1 MTLLLARSA
10 LALALCAAGA
20 AFAQAPWK
28 PEKPVE
34 IIVPTGAAGIND
46 ANARLIQKTLTEQ
59 KLVASP
65 VLVLNKP
72 GGNQSLA
79 AVYMGQHANDP
90 HYLFYATATL
100 FTNQLA
106 GVTPIHYRD
115 FTPLALLL
123 VDYTVVTVKADSPMK
138 GMRDLVERLKTDP
151 ESVSFGVVARGGPN
165 HLAVAQAVRSAGV
178 DPKKLKLVVFKT
190 NAESVTAVIGG
201 HVTAMV
207 SSVSA
212 ALPQVQAGNARMLGV
227 AAPQRVGGSLAK
239 LPTMREQGI
248 DATGISNWRVIYGAK
263 GIQPA
268 QAAFWQ
274 DALAKVVA
282 GADWKAQL
290 EHNNLESKFMRG
302 PELAKWL
309 EGEHNATRGVMS
321 DIGLIK

>member
-1 MTLLLARSA
+1 MTLIRACSA
-10 LALALCAAGA
+10 LALALCASGA

-248 DATGISNWRVIYGAK
+248 EATGI
-263 GIQPA
+263 
-268 QAAFWQ
+268 
-274 DALAKVVA
+274 
-282 GADWKAQL
+282 
-290 EHNNLESKFMRG
+290 
-302 PELAKWL
+302 
-309 EGEHNATRGVMS
+309 
-321 DIGLIK
+321 